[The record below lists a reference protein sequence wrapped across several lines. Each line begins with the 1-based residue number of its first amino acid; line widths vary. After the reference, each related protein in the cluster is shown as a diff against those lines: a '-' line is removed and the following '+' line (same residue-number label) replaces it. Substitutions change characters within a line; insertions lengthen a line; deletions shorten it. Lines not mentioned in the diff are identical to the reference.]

1 MKEQTEPWDT
11 KGRIIAGDFIRVLQ
25 GELVGKEGFV
35 KDCNDS
41 YELVVEETSKDLS
54 QPLVILE
61 GGYPKV
67 QGDRVSAWL
76 HLFHHVLISGRQHLP
91 FPPR

>member
-1 MKEQTEPWDT
+1 M
-11 KGRIIAGDFIRVLQ
+11 LQ

-41 YELVVEETSKDLS
+41 YELAVEETSKDLS

-67 QGDRVSAWL
+67 QVGPVSAWL
-76 HLFHHVLISGRQHLP
+76 HLFHYVLISGRQHLP
-91 FPPR
+91 FLPR